1 MPRALA
7 SHGWHFDETQRS
19 VVLDS
24 LRARRATVRERGCNY
39 WVFEDP
45 RNPGLV
51 LEFLEGPDVP
61 TVVLAREAAGLGAT
75 DEAIFIE
82 VEL

>member
-7 SHGWHFDETQRS
+7 SHGWHFDEAQRS
-19 VVLDS
+19 AVLDS
-24 LRARRATVRERGCNY
+24 LRARRATLRERGCNY

-45 RNPGLV
+45 HNPGVV
-51 LEFLEGPDVP
+51 LEFMEGPDVN
-61 TVVLAREAAGLGAT
+61 TVVQAREAAGLGAT
-75 DEAIFIE
+75 GDAIFIE

>member
-7 SHGWHFDETQRS
+7 SHGWHFDAAQRGS
-19 VVLDS
+19 VLDA
-24 LRARRATVRERGCNY
+24 LRARRATMRERGCNY

-45 RNPGLV
+45 HHPGVV
-51 LEFLEGPDVP
+51 LEFVEGPDVN
-61 TVVLAREAAGLGAT
+61 TVVQAREAAGLGAT
-75 DEAIFIE
+75 NDAIFIE